1 MKSTSNQWTGLELRH
16 LLALQA
22 VAKHGSFH
30 KAAAHLNYTQSGVS
44 QQVAALERIVG
55 ERLVERPGGSRPL
68 RLTEAG
74 EVVLHHAQA
83 VCEQITAAQ
92 ADVSAL
98 RAGNAGVLRVGSF
111 QSISA
116 KVVPA
121 LMKRLAQDW
130 PSLDIELTQTTSD
143 GELFALLEDGQL
155 DITFAVLPIP
165 EGPFD
170 VVELFVDPFVVMV
183 AADSE
188 LALRGEPLSM
198 RELGDLPL
206 IAARGCRDTSQEA
219 QMREL
224 GFEPNVVHRSDDNGT
239 VQGLVAAGAGA
250 AVVARQ
256 VAESSSGGN
265 VAILELDEP
274 LPPRRVALSWR
285 SDRELP
291 PARPAFVQAVRDTCS
306 ELGLRSTTPER
317 ASRLAASTPP
327 ARVALRGARAE

>member
-1 MKSTSNQWTGLELRH
+1 MKGTSNQWAGLELRH

-68 RLTEAG
+68 RLTEPG
-74 EVVLHHAQA
+74 EVVLRHAQA

-98 RAGNAGVLRVGSF
+98 RDGNAGVLRVGAF

-116 KVVPA
+116 KVVPP
-121 LMKRLAQDW
+121 LMERLARDL
-130 PSLDIELTQTTSD
+130 PSFHVELTQTTSD
-143 GELFALLEDGQL
+143 GELFVLLEAGQL
-155 DITFAVLPIP
+155 DIIFAVLPIP
-165 EGPFD
+165 DGPFD
-170 VVELFVDPFVVMV
+170 VFELFVDPFVVMV
-183 AADSE
+183 AGDSD
-188 LALRGEPLSM
+188 LAGRAGPLSM

-219 QMREL
+219 QMRER

-239 VQGLVAAGAGA
+239 VQGLVAAGAGV

-256 VAESSSGGN
+256 VAESANGN

-291 PARPAFVQAVRDTCS
+291 PSRAAFVEAVRDTCS
-306 ELGLRSTTPER
+306 ELGLQVTPIERPSRSV
-317 ASRLAASTPP
+317 AS
-327 ARVALRGARAE
+327 AR